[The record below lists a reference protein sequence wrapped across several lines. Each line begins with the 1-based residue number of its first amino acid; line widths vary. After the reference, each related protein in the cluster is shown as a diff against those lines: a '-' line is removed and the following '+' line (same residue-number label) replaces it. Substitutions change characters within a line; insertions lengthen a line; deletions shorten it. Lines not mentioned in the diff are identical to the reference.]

1 MDAAESWS
9 RTKWVFHFMLIFAHF
24 SHLSLAED
32 VKHISAHVLYLS
44 FTNYLDVNRLVAN
57 GDFETPPSGGF
68 PSEAISDGPTEI
80 PSWST
85 NGTVELVSAGE
96 KVSGG
101 MLLIVP
107 RGKHAV
113 RLGNDAEISQEV
125 TVEKGSAYAVTF
137 SAARTCAQMESLNV
151 SVPPASQTV
160 DLQTLY
166 NVQGW
171 DPYTISFEA
180 EEDKARLIFR
190 NPGMEDDPECGPI
203 IDDIAIKKLIT
214 PDKPKDNAVVNSG
227 FEFGPWMFQNVS
239 LGVLLPTNLDEE
251 TSPLPG
257 WMVESNRAVRY
268 IDSNH
273 YAVPEGKRAVELVS
287 GKEGIISQMVETT
300 PNKLYSLTF
309 SLGHARDKC
318 KEPLAVMAFAGD
330 QAQNF
335 HYTPDSNSTFQVA
348 SVNFTAKAERTR
360 IAFYSV
366 YYNTRTDDM
375 SSLCGPVVD
384 DVRVWFSG
392 AGRTKVQTLLG
403 LGLAFS
409 AYLLVLV

>member
-1 MDAAESWS
+1 MAESS
-9 RTKWVFHFMLIFAHF
+9 AINRCLFLFMFIFPHF
-24 SHLSLAED
+24 STLALAED
-32 VKHISAHVLYLS
+32 G
-44 FTNYLDVNRLVAN
+44 LVAN
-57 GDFETPPSGGF
+57 GDFEARPSNGF
-68 PSEAISDGPTEI
+68 PSEAIADGPTEI
-80 PSWST
+80 PSWRT
-85 NGTVELVSAGE
+85 KGRVELVSSGE

-107 RGKHAV
+107 GGSKAV

-125 TVEKGSAYAVTF
+125 TVEKGSTYAVTF
-137 SAARTCAQMESLNV
+137 SAARTCAQLESLNV
-151 SVPPASQTV
+151 SVPPASQSV

-171 DPYTISFEA
+171 DPYSISFEA
-180 EEDKARLIFR
+180 EEDKVPLIFR
-190 NPGMEDDPECGPI
+190 NTGMEDDPECGPI
-203 IDDIAIKKLIT
+203 IDDIAIKKLVT
-214 PDKPKDNAVVNSG
+214 PDQPKDNAVVNSG

-257 WMVESNRAVRY
+257 WMVESTRAVRY

-287 GKEGIISQMVETT
+287 GKEGIISQMVETKSD
-300 PNKLYSLTF
+300 KLYSLTF
-309 SLGHARDKC
+309 SLGHAGDKC

-384 DVRVWFSG
+384 DVRVWYSW
-392 AGRTKVQTLLG
+392 ASRNEVQVMLG
-403 LGLAFS
+403 LGLSFW

>member
-1 MDAAESWS
+1 MAESCVRS
-9 RTKWVFHFMLIFAHF
+9 KRLFLFVLIFARF
-24 SHLSLAED
+24 STQTLAED
-32 VKHISAHVLYLS
+32 G
-44 FTNYLDVNRLVAN
+44 LVAN
-57 GDFETPPSGGF
+57 GDFETRPTNGF

-80 PSWST
+80 PSWRT
-85 NGTVELVSAGE
+85 RGRVELVSSGD

-107 RGKHAV
+107 RGSKAV
-113 RLGNDAEISQEV
+113 RLGNDAEISQEL

-137 SAARTCAQMESLNV
+137 SAARTCAQLESLNV
-151 SVPPASQTV
+151 SVPPSSQTV

-171 DPYTISFEA
+171 DPYSISFEA
-180 EEDKARLIFR
+180 EEDKVPLIFR
-190 NPGMEDDPECGPI
+190 NTGMEDDPECGPI
-203 IDDIAIKKLIT
+203 IDDIAIKKLVI
-214 PDKPKDNAVVNSG
+214 PDKPKENAVVNSG

-287 GKEGIISQMVETT
+287 GKEGIISQMVETK
-300 PNKLYSLTF
+300 PDKLYSLTF

-384 DVRVWFSG
+384 DVRVWFS
-392 AGRTKVQTLLG
+392 RSSRNEVRVLLG
-403 LGLAFS
+403 LGLALG

>member
-1 MDAAESWS
+1 MAESS
-9 RTKWVFHFMLIFAHF
+9 ARSKWVFLFMIILSHF
-24 SHLSLAED
+24 STITLAED
-32 VKHISAHVLYLS
+32 G
-44 FTNYLDVNRLVAN
+44 LVTN
-57 GDFETPPSGGF
+57 GDFETRPSNGF
-68 PSEAISDGPTEI
+68 PREAISDGPTEI
-80 PSWST
+80 PSWRT
-85 NGTVELVSAGE
+85 NGTVELVSSGE
-96 KVSGG
+96 KVGGG

-107 RGKHAV
+107 RGMHAV
-113 RLGNDAEISQEV
+113 RLGNDAEISQEL
-125 TVEKGSAYAVTF
+125 TVEKGSTYAVTF
-137 SAARTCAQMESLNV
+137 SAARTCAQLESLNV

-171 DPYTISFEA
+171 DPYSTSFEA
-180 EEDKARLIFR
+180 EEDKVRLIFR

-203 IDDIAIKKLIT
+203 IDDIAIKKLVT

-239 LGVLLPTNLDEE
+239 LGILLPTNLDEE

-273 YAVPEGKRAVELVS
+273 YAVPEGKRAIELVS
-287 GKEGIISQMVETT
+287 GKEGIISQMVETA
-300 PNKLYSLTF
+300 PDKLYSLTF

-330 QAQNF
+330 QARNF
-335 HYTPDSNSTFQVA
+335 HYTPDSNSTFQIA

-384 DVRVWFSG
+384 DVRVWFS
-392 AGRTKVQTLLG
+392 RSNRNEVRVLLG
-403 LGLAFS
+403 LGLAFW